1 MCGIIPGETDAM
13 QLPRFLSVKRE
24 EKVFTEARALALL
37 RLEQCIADL
46 QIAAP
51 TIKLG
56 IEPLGPP
63 DASHPHEHPLSLLK
77 WPDRQC
83 VPTPVLNSDPAVT
96 ATEKIINSLRVSA
109 GKLMRVTFSDGVV
122 QTVIIGATDDKGF
135 LHRDADGADPQI
147 FWTRFEDVNTLEAEM
162 PRSNCL
168 DERHA

>member
-1 MCGIIPGETDAM
+1 LSTDVFDS
-13 QLPRFLSVKRE
+13 PFR

-46 QIAAP
+46 RIAAP
-51 TIKLG
+51 TTKSG

-63 DASHPHEHPLSLLK
+63 DASYRHESPLSLLE
-77 WPDRQC
+77 WPNRQC
-83 VPTPVLNSDPAVT
+83 VPTPVLNSDPPVT
-96 ATEKIINSLRVSA
+96 APEKIINSLRVSA

-122 QTVIIGATDDKGF
+122 QKVIIGTTDDEGF

-162 PRSNCL
+162 PRSNYL
-168 DERHA
+168 GKRHA